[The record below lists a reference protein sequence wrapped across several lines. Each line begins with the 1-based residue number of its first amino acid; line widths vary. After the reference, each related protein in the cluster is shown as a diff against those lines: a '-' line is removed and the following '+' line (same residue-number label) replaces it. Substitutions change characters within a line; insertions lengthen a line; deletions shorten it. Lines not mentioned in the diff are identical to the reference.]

1 MDGGAAIL
9 GHHAGVVSDAVTQA
23 LRAGVTAVGAHPLQA
38 QVEQNLC
45 ATIAGPEAVRLVE
58 SGAAAIALAA
68 RAARSRTRRPR
79 VVRCTDGDRHG
90 LAQIFATANGG
101 DIAALIVEATGLPT
115 ASGSPPAGGEF
126 LGAVRAA
133 CQKHGALLIFDER
146 RTAFRY
152 ALGGAQEHFGITA
165 DLTVLGPS
173 LANGYPIGAVL
184 GAASLL
190 DAAVSEADGQD
201 EPFRAPAI
209 FALAAARATLQEL
222 RSKPVVGH
230 LWEQGGRL
238 RDGFNVLAA
247 HYGLGQMARS
257 HGLGPLSRIVFA
269 DSVHGDGRS
278 MTTRFVA
285 ACRDRGLWLSDVQA
299 VSFSH
304 GQEDTDQIQR
314 IYRTVLESIATGEL
328 P

>member
-1 MDGGAAIL
+1 L
-9 GHHAGVVSDAVTQA
+9 
-23 LRAGVTAVGAHPLQA
+23 P
-38 QVEQNLC
+38 
-45 ATIAGPEAVRLVE
+45 GPSGREPE
-58 SGAAAIALAA
+58 SGFLAGA
-68 RAARSRTRRPR
+68 RA
-79 VVRCTDGDRHG
+79 
-90 LAQIFATANGG
+90 L
-101 DIAALIVEATGLPT
+101 
-115 ASGSPPAGGEF
+115 
-126 LGAVRAA
+126 
-133 CQKHGALLIFDER
+133 CQKRGALLILDER

-152 ALGGAQEHFGITA
+152 ALGGARAHFGITA
-165 DLTVLGPS
+165 DLTLLGPS

-190 DAAVSEADGQD
+190 DPAVTEADAQD